1 MHEIRNLAFTAIWIH
16 YKIPSQIKEA
26 LYTAKQ
32 TCFISSIQFTYLKWG
47 IILCFHFK
55 TKLHAHLSNCMLY
68 ITFLCY
74 QVLVF
79 FKSEINNVQI
89 TFFPIFYVPKRLILY
104 DENIKTYINNIDFFE
119 IIIYRCIQLVNSLG
133 FSI

>member
-1 MHEIRNLAFTAIWIH
+1 
-16 YKIPSQIKEA
+16 
-26 LYTAKQ
+26 
-32 TCFISSIQFTYLKWG
+32 
-47 IILCFHFK
+47 
-55 TKLHAHLSNCMLY
+55 MLY

-104 DENIKTYINNIDFFE
+104 DENIKTYINNIDFFLNH
-119 IIIYRCIQLVNSLG
+119 YLSLYTTGQFVG
-133 FSI
+133 FLNLTL

>member
-1 MHEIRNLAFTAIWIH
+1 
-16 YKIPSQIKEA
+16 
-26 LYTAKQ
+26 
-32 TCFISSIQFTYLKWG
+32 
-47 IILCFHFK
+47 
-55 TKLHAHLSNCMLY
+55 MLY

-104 DENIKTYINNIDFFE
+104 DENIKTYINNIDFFKSLSIFVYNWPIRWVSQFNFMKFLKSQKVLNVHPFPSE
-119 IIIYRCIQLVNSLG
+119 IARHLKNIIKKHT
-133 FSI
+133 